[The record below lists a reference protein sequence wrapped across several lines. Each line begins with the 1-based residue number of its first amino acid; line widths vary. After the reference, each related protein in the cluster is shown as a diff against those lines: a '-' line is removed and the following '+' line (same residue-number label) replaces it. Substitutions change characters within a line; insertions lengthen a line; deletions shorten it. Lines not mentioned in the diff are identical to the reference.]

1 MRLDLI
7 HKRKNIAA
15 TAAYLSGSLRKLCGR
30 SADVRGLRYE
40 LLKPQEHNLLVDIYL
55 LAALHVDCCEAKMMF
70 HLSLE
75 CFCIDIEEIPLQHTY
90 EAEHSRFLMCRCFEM
105 ISSTPSARSSIAK
118 CTTTC

>member
-7 HKRKNIAA
+7 HTRKNIAA
-15 TAAYLSGSLRKLCGR
+15 TAVSLIGSLRELCGR

-40 LLKPQEHNLLVDIYL
+40 CLKAQQHNLLVDIYL
-55 LAALHVDCCEAKMMF
+55 LATLLVDCCEAKMMF

-90 EAEHSRFLMCRCFEM
+90 EAELRVFSCADV
-105 ISSTPSARSSIAK
+105 SK
-118 CTTTC
+118 